1 MRTAIIPAEQQSVTE
16 WSGGRTR
23 EIYISGR
30 SASYAQRDFLL
41 RLSSATCEDE
51 ASTFTMLPAYERA
64 LLVLEGQV
72 SLMHDGR
79 EPIRLEPYG
88 DVDYFSGS
96 SLTVSRGTCHDFN
109 VMWAK
114 DASFSVKVEVLK
126 DFPCTIACTGEE
138 FFYAPSAVYDVTLA
152 EEHSRIQPLGLL
164 HFEGEGR
171 LHFETAGKSPLIRVR
186 LIRKNLF

>member
-88 DVDYFSGS
+88 DVDYFSGG

-126 DFPCTIACTGEE
+126 DFSCTIACTGEE
-138 FFYAPSAVYDVTLA
+138 FFYAPEQAFDVTIAA
-152 EEHSRIQPLGLL
+152 EHRSLPPQGLL
-164 HFEGEGR
+164 HFEGEGK
-171 LHFETAGKSPLIRVR
+171 LHFETAGKARLIRVQ
-186 LIRKNLF
+186 LIRKKWF

>member
-1 MRTAIIPAEQQSVTE
+1 LRTAIIPAEQQSVTE

-64 LLVLEGQV
+64 LLVLEGNI
-72 SLMHDGR
+72 SLMHDGK
-79 EPIRLEPYG
+79 EPIQLDPYG
-88 DVDYFSGS
+88 GVDYFSGG
-96 SLTVSRGTCHDFN
+96 SLTLSRGTCRDFN

-114 DASFSVKVEVLK
+114 DASFTVKVEVLK
-126 DFPCTIACTGEE
+126 TFPCIVTCTGEE
-138 FFYAPSAVYDVTLA
+138 FFYAPEKAFSVAVAA
-152 EEHSRIQPLGLL
+152 ERRILPPKGLRSLPPRGRWQPQADG
-164 HFEGEGR
+164 
-171 LHFETAGKSPLIRVR
+171 
-186 LIRKNLF
+186 